1 MDGFSRRIL
10 SIDVGYTLLT
20 NCSNLVRAY
29 CGMENDCVAVAQRF
43 IRRDGGDDSSM
54 YGKSVSNQRI
64 EALKSIL
71 GNDCIRWWID
81 VFI

>member
-1 MDGFSRRIL
+1 M
-10 SIDVGYTLLT
+10 LT
-20 NCSNLVRAY
+20 HSSSFVRAY
-29 CGMENDCVAVAQRF
+29 CGRENGCVAVVTRF

-54 YGKSVSNQRI
+54 YGKSVASQRI

-71 GNDCIRWWID
+71 GNDRIGWWID